1 VTGALWFLGAPGV
14 WAAYTWGAHLV
25 GLGGIRRGSSSG
37 RMAALTFDD
46 GPDPEH
52 TPRVL
57 DILEREGVLATFF
70 LVGRKATANSGIAR
84 RMAGDGH
91 DLGNHTW
98 SHRSLWLCGPQQTE
112 REIVRGHEAIAEA
125 AGRAPSFF
133 RAPWGMANLATFPV
147 LRRLG
152 TPCIRW
158 TVQPEGRRAVD
169 PEVQSER
176 AARRVRPGAI
186 LDLHDSDGVAG
197 AGGRLT
203 RALPMLIG
211 ALRDAG
217 YTLAPLRDLLYTPA
231 TADGG
236 VRRSGSVRSTRPGGE

>member
-1 VTGALWFLGAPGV
+1 
-14 WAAYTWGAHLV
+14 
-25 GLGGIRRGSSSG
+25 
-37 RMAALTFDD
+37 MAALTFDD

-57 DILEREGVLATFF
+57 DILEREGVQATFF
-70 LVGRKATANSGIAR
+70 LIGQRAAANAGIAR

-98 SHRSLWLCGPQQTE
+98 SHRSLWLCGPRQTE
-112 REIVRGHEAIAEA
+112 REIVGGHEAIAEA
-125 AGRAPSFF
+125 AGSAPRYF
-133 RAPWGMANLATFPV
+133 RAPWGMANLAAFPV

-158 TVQPEGRRAVD
+158 TVQPEGRQPVD
-169 PEVQSER
+169 PEVQSRR
-176 AARRVRPGAI
+176 AARGVRPGAI

-197 AGGRLT
+197 AGARLT

-231 TADGG
+231 TAAGDARRDGF
-236 VRRSGSVRSTRPGGE
+236 VQSTPEARRRPDD